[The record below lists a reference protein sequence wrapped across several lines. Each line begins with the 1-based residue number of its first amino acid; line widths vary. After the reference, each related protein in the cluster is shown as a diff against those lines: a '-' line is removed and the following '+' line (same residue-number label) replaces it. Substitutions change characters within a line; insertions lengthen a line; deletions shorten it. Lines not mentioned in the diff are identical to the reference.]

1 MKSLTQHITE
11 KLVLNNTT
19 KVRKYN
25 YHPKTNAELQKL
37 VEKLVEERGNES
49 DLNDIDTSQI
59 TDMSWIFDYS
69 TFNGDISGWDV
80 SNVKTME
87 GMFAKSEFTGENG
100 DISGW
105 DVSSVENMSGMFK
118 VTKYNGDISKW
129 DVSSVKR
136 MGLMFYESEFTGE
149 NGDISKWDVSN
160 VITMWAMFEK
170 SKFNGDISNWNVGKV
185 MDMHNMFKQCPIKE
199 EYKPKFNIK

>member
-11 KLVLNNTT
+11 KLVLNNNT
-19 KVRKYN
+19 KIRKYN
-25 YHPKTNAELQKL
+25 YHPKTNEELQNL
-37 VEKLVEERGNES
+37 VEKLIEERGNES

-69 TFNGDISGWDV
+69 KFNGDISGWDV

-118 VTKYNGDISKW
+118 ITKYNGDISKW

-185 MDMHNMFKQCPIKE
+185 MNMKDMFKQCLIKE
-199 EYKPKFNIK
+199 EYKPKFKN